1 MQLFKDFME
10 KALCFLTF
18 MLLVIDSWSHYL
30 SGPVEVG
37 CEREEFD
44 LDTYCLLNNLRL
56 MRNQKVFT
64 VREDDKPDT
73 ITDLEISSTSSV
85 PVLTTNLCEVFPNL
99 ETLVIDTFRSHKL
112 DEIEEDT
119 FVQCS
124 KLKKFHLRA
133 NSLRTL
139 ENNIFNRNL
148 ALIEISISDNRVET
162 LPETLFHNLEN
173 LRWLFLNRNQLK
185 QIPVEAFKDLKKVEW
200 LDLHG
205 NQLIDLNIEQLLPYL
220 PKLERINLRDNDF
233 ECVRLA
239 AIMDALKAS
248 SVDLDNEIPPEMTQ
262 PRYRNYHVTTVNEIE
277 CLTEEDYQREV
288 IQESRSRRNEGPRIY
303 G

>member
-1 MQLFKDFME
+1 ME
-10 KALCFLTF
+10 FSLLILT
-18 MLLVIDSWSHYL
+18 LLVSDSWSHYL
-30 SGPVEVG
+30 SGPVEVA

-44 LDTYCLLNNLRL
+44 LETYCVLNSLRL
-56 MRNQKVFT
+56 TRNQKVFS
-64 VREDDKPDT
+64 VREEDKPET
-73 ITDLEISSTSSV
+73 ITDLEISTTSSI
-85 PVLTTNLCEVFPNL
+85 PVLTSNICEVFPNL
-99 ETLVIDTFRSHKL
+99 VTLVIDTFRSHKL

-119 FVQCS
+119 FVQCT
-124 KLKKFHLRA
+124 KLKKFHLRS
-133 NSLRTL
+133 NSLRIL
-139 ENNIFNRNL
+139 ENNLLNRNL
-148 ALIEISISDNRVET
+148 ALIEISISDNRIET
-162 LPETLFHNLEN
+162 LPETLFHHLEN
-173 LRWLFLNRNQLK
+173 LRWLFLNGNQLK

-205 NQLIDLNIEQLLPYL
+205 NQLIDLNIEQLLTHM

-248 SVDLDNEIPPEMTQ
+248 SVDLDTEIPVEMAQ
-262 PRYRNYHVTTVNEIE
+262 PRYRNYHVTTMNEVE

-288 IQESRSRRNEGPRIY
+288 IQESRSRRNQHEGPRIY